1 MWWWAPTG
9 CTPGSAPGSPAATLS
24 RSTRTPR
31 DSAASFRPCA
41 CRACP
46 TPARCSSG
54 MGPGAHLLH
63 YPIAGG
69 RLINFLA
76 VIEGPARWT
85 APAWM
90 ETAAPGAHLCGLH
103 RLASGRRPNAHSCA
117 PVAALGTVHPPP
129 ADPLEPRPGGAARR
143 RCPCHAPAPGPG
155 SQPGDRGR
163 RRPGPPNWTAPPTS
177 PPPCAATTTGGGS
190 APARFKPPL
199 RPPLRRCT
207 CPTGPPPGNA
217 APTSPGYP
225 NGWPGSTATTSSPK
239 LPFSPDRRAQRTARL
254 RPALHNTPVAV
265 RQTTRSA
272 LSCRRTWV
280 NGSAP

>member
-1 MWWWAPTG
+1 VVGADAVLSRVRSWVTGGDLEPVYSHTSGFRGLVPAVRLPSLPDPGALQFWDGARRAPAALPDRWRTPDQL
-9 CTPGSAPGSPAATLS
+9 PGSH
-24 RSTRTPR
+24 R
-31 DSAASFRPCA
+31 
-41 CRACP
+41 
-46 TPARCSSG
+46 
-54 MGPGAHLLH
+54 GPGAVDRAGLD
-63 YPIAGG
+63 GG
-69 RLINFLA
+69 RR
-76 VIEGPARWT
+76 ARR
-85 APAWM
+85 P
-90 ETAAPGAHLCGLH
+90 PCGLH
-103 RLASGRRPNAHSCA
+103 RLASGRHPDAHSCP

-217 APTSPGYP
+217 APTSP
-225 NGWPGSTATTSSPK
+225 AT
-239 LPFSPDRRAQRTARL
+239 
-254 RPALHNTPVAV
+254 
-265 RQTTRSA
+265 
-272 LSCRRTWV
+272 
-280 NGSAP
+280 